1 MGIVASL
8 PGVFSTRESIGTPCS
23 ALICH
28 AAMQSVPGA
37 IATGFSLIAR
47 IEIARTITRSL
58 SLPVL
63 TSFAN

>member
-1 MGIVASL
+1 MAG
-8 PGVFSTRESIGTPCS
+8 S

-37 IATGFSLIAR
+37 IATGLSLIVR
-47 IEIARTITRSL
+47 IEIARIITRSL